1 MAKIDQKSP
10 IMGSHQIHFTT
21 TNNDN
26 FNHKILQDVGY
37 HNANNTTTDNNS
49 VITTSTTASNYNGIS
64 NIPALIEAISLQ
76 ANNKQANFTKILE
89 ILLAIF
95 LRLQKPSPFKPTITK
110 LILLKYLKFW
120 KSTVKY
126 L

>member
-1 MAKIDQKSP
+1 M
-10 IMGSHQIHFTT
+10 
-21 TNNDN
+21 
-26 FNHKILQDVGY
+26 
-37 HNANNTTTDNNS
+37 
-49 VITTSTTASNYNGIS
+49 TTSTTDSNYNGVS

-76 ANNKQANFTKILE
+76 ANNNQANFTKILE

-95 LRLQKPSPFKPTITK
+95 LLLQKPSPFKPTITK

-120 KSTVKY
+120 KSMVTY